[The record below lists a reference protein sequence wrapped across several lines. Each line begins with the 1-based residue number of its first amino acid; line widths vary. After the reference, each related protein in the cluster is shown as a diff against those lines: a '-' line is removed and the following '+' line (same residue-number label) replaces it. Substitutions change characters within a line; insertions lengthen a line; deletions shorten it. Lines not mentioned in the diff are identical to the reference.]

1 MSVSMK
7 CGLQC
12 FHRPRALI
20 GVLKVCR
27 TACYTNGPAG
37 LQQKAIHP
45 GLFHHPWGL
54 LWTSGEHSGDVHSCA
69 KANRPPNPDR
79 LWKKWGMPK
88 AKLQDWGFL
97 SCSGLWWSSP
107 QLAKW
112 SRESSACWGH
122 ARETWGLLRE
132 TGMFAGL
139 RLRPCIS
146 FQQAAS
152 SIYFKAL
159 LAQFKPCLSR
169 ALCSNAS

>member
-1 MSVSMK
+1 MV
-7 CGLQC
+7 LQDFKRKSFTLDC
-12 FHRPRALI
+12 FTIPEDWS
-20 GVLKVCR
+20 
-27 TACYTNGPAG
+27 GPLG
-37 LQQKAIHP
+37 STVGMFTPVQ
-45 GLFHHPWGL
+45 
-54 LWTSGEHSGDVHSCA
+54 

-88 AKLQDWGFL
+88 TELQDWGFL

-139 RLRPCIS
+139 QLRPCIS

-152 SIYFKAL
+152 SIYYKAL